1 MSITTQV
8 IWANGT
14 PSLQAK
20 RSLHNQIIILKNQGV
35 TDGNFTQTI
44 VDNNLLVHRI
54 WTTTEAA
61 TNWITFVSDFSPIS
75 AEVLPQ

>member
-8 IWANGT
+8 IWANGMPT
-14 PSLQAK
+14 LETK
-20 RSLHNQIIILKNQGV
+20 RSLNREINLLKNQGV
-35 TDGNFTQTI
+35 TDGNYTQTP
-44 VDNNLLVHRI
+44 VNNGFMIHRT

-75 AEVLPQ
+75 AEILPQ